1 MGDLGSDRFFCGR
14 GKDTV
19 VLEPQI
25 FFRSDLLTLVRGADA
40 DQLSRADFKFIA
52 IKSQSNI
59 CSGLAASDSA
69 QLNLVTT
76 PDADCKQYSGGFLNL
91 TIQVSAS

>member
-1 MGDLGSDRFFCGR
+1 MNGSLGSDRFFCGR

-59 CSGLAASDSA
+59 CSGLAAPDSA
-69 QLNLVTT
+69 QLNLL
-76 PDADCKQYSGGFLNL
+76 KQSYFSLEESK
-91 TIQVSAS
+91 TEYITRQT